1 MFEIDVGN
9 LQLSGQCLRNCRFRN
24 KGTIDDNTTQLATTA
39 LLLVERELEL
49 LIGKQPLLNEQITE
63 ANLFRPSHCKLQ

>member
-9 LQLSGQCLRNCRFRN
+9 LQLPGQRLRNRLFRN
-24 KGTIDDNTTQLATTA
+24 ERAFDDNTPQLATAA

-49 LIGKQPLLNEQITE
+49 LIGKQTLLNEQIAE